1 LSFQVAISPE
11 AGAQLL
17 SIYHYIAGE
26 ASPETA
32 KRFTDSILDYCASFE
47 SFPHRGSKRDDLRPN
62 LRIVGFRR
70 RVSIALAV
78 GGNRVDIVGIF
89 YGGQNYEAVLSPD
102 E

>member
-1 LSFQVAISPE
+1 VISPE
-11 AGAQLL
+11 AEAQLL

-32 KRFTDSILDYCASFE
+32 RRFTDAIVDYCASFE

-70 RVSIALAV
+70 RVSIALTV
-78 GGNRVDIVGIF
+78 GGHRVEIVGIF
-89 YGGQNYEAVLSPD
+89 YGGQDYEAALLPD